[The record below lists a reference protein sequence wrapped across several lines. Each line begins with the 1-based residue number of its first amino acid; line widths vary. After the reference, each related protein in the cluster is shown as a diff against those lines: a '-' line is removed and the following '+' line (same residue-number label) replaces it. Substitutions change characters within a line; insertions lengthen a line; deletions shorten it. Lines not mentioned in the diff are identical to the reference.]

1 MPSPHPGGAV
11 LYVDFSWRLIRA
23 GVRASCF
30 WIERPKGNGSDNN
43 LLQKIRNQ
51 VKHALEQ
58 SGPSACQNASS
69 RSGGFER
76 KGKSAR
82 KNFPRF
88 KPHNPLK
95 SLDSDERIQ
104 GNPRQF
110 NPHERWP
117 SERNS
122 HEPRKPKRSTG
133 PRSRLVAGTEPN
145 RIHPNAKRAKPRKSA
160 CEMRVAKGAAF
171 LAACPRLPTRASR
184 FQARPRPRAA
194 E

>member
-1 MPSPHPGGAV
+1 MPLPHPGGAV
-11 LYVDFSWRLIRA
+11 LYVSTSVGGSFALALERA
-23 GVRASCF
+23 AFGLNVRKGMARTTTSCRKS
-30 WIERPKGNGSDNN
+30 ETKLSMPMNN
-43 LLQKIRNQ
+43 LALP
-51 VKHALEQ
+51 HAKMLAPVPPLRTRE
-58 SGPSACQNASS
+58 
-69 RSGGFER
+69 
-76 KGKSAR
+76 KSPR

-88 KPHNPLK
+88 KPRNPLK
-95 SLDSDERIQ
+95 SLESDERIQ

-110 NPHERWP
+110 NPHDRGP

-133 PRSRLVAGTEPN
+133 PRSRLVTGTEPN
-145 RIHPNAKRAKPRKSA
+145 RIHPNAKRPRPRKSA

-171 LAACPRLPTRASR
+171 LAACPRLPTRAAG